1 MACTVILRLVRTLH
15 ISIKA
20 LFSSG
25 TRGRGRPERE
35 NQLTKV
41 YLEKVEVV
49 VAAAVAAAAVVQV
62 SSVQFVLCELGF
74 SFYRAT
80 HVAAQNAMYFT
91 VQKIRRNTSRQHI
104 L

>member
-1 MACTVILRLVRTLH
+1 VRTLH

-41 YLEKVEVV
+41 YLEKVEIVVAVV
-49 VAAAVAAAAVVQV
+49 VVVV
-62 SSVQFVLCELGF
+62 VVVGVVRKGDEHPAYTPHGVCH
-74 SFYRAT
+74 SFTYLIISLPYR
-80 HVAAQNAMYFT
+80 
-91 VQKIRRNTSRQHI
+91 R
-104 L
+104 